1 MKRIGVV
8 NVALLARDF
17 AEELDSASSVGAE
30 LSGTECALLALL
42 LRGGINEKQAESE
55 LETSD
60 SSLRE
65 PAKRQHSKPE
75 PVETA
80 KAPKKRGRPA
90 KATAPGPCEVG
101 ENPAAPIDPPA
112 AHTHVF
118 RSGLAA
124 MFPATHGGPWNCI
137 ASGHVF
143 EGLACK
149 HCNRPVHDNPAA
161 PYPAGGAV

>member
-17 AEELDSASSVGAE
+17 AEELESAASVGAE

-42 LRGGINEKQAESE
+42 LRGGISEKQAESE

-60 SSLRE
+60 STLRA

-75 PVETA
+75 PVETTEPA

-90 KATAPGPCEVG
+90 KA
-101 ENPAAPIDPPA
+101 AAPETA
-112 AHTHVF
+112 SVGHTETGG
-118 RSGLAA
+118 RQLNIEKSELAA
-124 MFPATHGGPWNCI
+124 MFPATHGAPWNCI
-137 ASGHVF
+137 ANGHVF
-143 EGLACK
+143 EGAECK
-149 HCNRPVHDNPAA
+149 HCLCKVGENPAA
-161 PYPAGGAV
+161 PTVAL